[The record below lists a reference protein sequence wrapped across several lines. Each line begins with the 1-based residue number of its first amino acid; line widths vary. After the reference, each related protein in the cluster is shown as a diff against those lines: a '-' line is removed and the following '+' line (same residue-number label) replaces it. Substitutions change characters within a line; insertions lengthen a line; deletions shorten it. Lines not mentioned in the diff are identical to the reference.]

1 MYYVFTSVPNFE
13 FILYIFIHSIMLSN
27 FDLEHIAQHYGFP
40 LTVVMKDELKNHK
53 PKSGNYIIN
62 LESSSQGNGTH
73 WMSMKI
79 SNNHC
84 FYQDSFGIIPPK
96 EVIDFCK
103 RIPNSRLAFSEIQMQ
118 DITAETCGFYSIGL
132 LIHLNNTKKTDIF
145 KSAGEYINQFSY
157 DSKNNNVILKNFFR
171 NLQESKGL
179 KILSK
184 LYSQK

>member
-1 MYYVFTSVPNFE
+1 MPYF
-13 FILYIFIHSIMLSN
+13 IFIYSIMLSN
-27 FDLEHIAQHYGFP
+27 FELEDIAQHYNFP
-40 LTVVMKDELKNHK
+40 LTVLMKNELVNHK

-62 LESSSQGNGTH
+62 LQSSTSGNGTH

-79 SNNHC
+79 SNKQC
-84 FYQDSFGIIPPK
+84 FYQDSFGIAPPK

-103 RIPNSRLAFSEIQMQ
+103 GIPNSRLAFSEIQMQ
-118 DITAETCGFYSIGL
+118 EISTETCGFYSIGL
-132 LIHLNNTKKTDIF
+132 LIHINRTKNKDIF

-157 DSKNNNVILKNFFR
+157 DSNKNNAILKNFFR
-171 NLQESKGL
+171 NVPESKGL

>member
-1 MYYVFTSVPNFE
+1 MLNNFE
-13 FILYIFIHSIMLSN
+13 
-27 FDLEHIAQHYGFP
+27 LEHIAQHYGFP
-40 LTVVMKDELKNHK
+40 LTVVMKDELVNHK

-73 WMSMKI
+73 WMSLGIHNKQ
-79 SNNHC
+79 C

-103 RIPNSRLAFSEIQMQ
+103 KIPNSRLAFSEIQMQ
-118 DITAETCGFYSIGL
+118 EITTETCGFYSIGL
-132 LIHLNNTKKTDIF
+132 LIHLNRTKKTEIF
-145 KSAGEYINQFSY
+145 KSAGQYINQFSY
-157 DSKNNNVILKNFFR
+157 DSKNNNAILKNFFR
-171 NLQESKGL
+171 NLPQSKGL